1 MMRTA
6 DTALLVVDMQEKLLS
21 VIEGSA
27 RIVWN
32 CRRLIDGAGILGVRT
47 AVTEQ
52 NPEKLGATAKALAE
66 RIAVSSHAK
75 MAFSCG
81 ACGELFLLWRD
92 EGVHRVLLCGIETH
106 VCVQQTALDLLA
118 AGFQVYIAADAVT
131 SRGKIDYEIALR
143 RMESSGATITTT
155 EAALFEWCERRNRR
169 VSPGQRLGK
178 GSRAFDVT
186 RAESLAGASSFTS
199 RELTQEPAGL
209 FRLSSFRSSLFL
221 SSTTNPWAAS
231 KTPRD
236 PFRRPICRPRR
247 LS

>member
-66 RIAVSSHAK
+66 RIAVSAHAK

-155 EAALFEWCERRNRR
+155 EAALFEWCERAGTDEFRQ
-169 VSPGQRLGK
+169 VS
-178 GSRAFDVT
+178 A
-186 RAESLAGASSFTS
+186 LAKEVA
-199 RELTQEPAGL
+199 P
-209 FRLSSFRSSLFL
+209 
-221 SSTTNPWAAS
+221 ST
-231 KTPRD
+231 
-236 PFRRPICRPRR
+236 
-247 LS
+247 